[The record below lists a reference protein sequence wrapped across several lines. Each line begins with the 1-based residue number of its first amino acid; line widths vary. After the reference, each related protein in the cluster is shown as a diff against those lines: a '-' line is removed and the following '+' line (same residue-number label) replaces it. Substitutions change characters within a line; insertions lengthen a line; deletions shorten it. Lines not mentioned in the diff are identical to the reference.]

1 MFNKIKNLSGLLG
14 LAALVIACGG
24 SDKITTKSG
33 TEVSYIRKG
42 EGEKPVDG
50 QIMTMHITYVN
61 DKGNAL
67 FNSVE
72 AGGGRALPM
81 LFNDSAWQEQGVLY
95 EVFRELKKGD
105 SVQFK
110 MTAEALFEDTF
121 GTSLPDSIARGSQI
135 TFNCSVVD
143 MMSEEEYQTEQIAQQ
158 QKEMEKMQMAAEGQ
172 LAVDG
177 EIIDKYLADNNI
189 NAQTTESGLRYVIT
203 QQGSGDTPAP
213 GSMVSV
219 HYIGTTLDG
228 EKFDASYDHDGG
240 EPLEFV
246 IGRGQVIP
254 GWDEGI
260 ALLNTGAKATLYIPS
275 SLAYG
280 PRGAG
285 GVIKPNAILKF
296 EVELVGVQS
305 M

>member
-24 SDKITTKSG
+24 ADKFTTKSG
-33 TEVSYIRKG
+33 AEVSYIRNG
-42 EGEKPVDG
+42 EGEKPADG
-50 QIMTMHITYVN
+50 QILTMHISYLN
-61 DKGNAL
+61 ENGNAL

-72 AGGGRALPM
+72 AGGGRPLPM
-81 LFNDSAWQEQGVLY
+81 LYNDSAWQTQGVLY

-121 GTSLPDSIARGSQI
+121 GTQLPDSIKRGSQI
-135 TFNCSVVD
+135 TFNCSLVD
-143 MMSEEEYQTEQIAQQ
+143 MMSEEQYQEEQMALQQ
-158 QKEMEKMQMAAEGQ
+158 AEMEKMQMEAEGQ
-172 LAVDG
+172 IIVDG

-189 NAQTTESGLRYVIT
+189 AAQTTESGLRYVIT
-203 QQGSGDTPAP
+203 KQGTGETPTP
-213 GSMVSV
+213 GSMVNV
-219 HYIGTTLDG
+219 HYIGTTLAG
-228 EKFDASYDHDGG
+228 EKFDASYDRG
-240 EPLEFV
+240 EPLQFV

-260 ALLNTGAKATLYIPS
+260 ALLNTGAEATLYVPS

-280 PRGAG
+280 ARGAG
-285 GVIKPNAILKF
+285 GAIKPNEILKF
-296 EVELVGVQS
+296 EVVLVGIEQ